1 MANPLGYPPKTA
13 AFLNTQVRTGYRH
26 EKYRREGDS
35 SLNAASPA
43 TAAAIALRTQPV
55 GGLGPFQVA
64 PPRGSNLAKAMIA
77 RAAANRGEARTHP
90 LIFHLDYTRPQ
101 PPQVERDYSQN
112 AIDDNVARF
121 RLALLNIAFVRQLG
135 WVCNIEGVGVHEF

>member
-13 AFLNTQVRTGYRH
+13 AFLHTQLRTGYKH
-26 EKYRREGDS
+26 EQYRREGDS
-35 SLNAASPA
+35 TTITGNPV
-43 TAAAIALRTQPV
+43 TAQAIALRTQPM

-64 PPRGSNLAKAMIA
+64 PPRGSNIAKAMIA

-90 LIFHLDYTRPQ
+90 AIYHLDYTRPL
-101 PPQVERDYSQN
+101 PLQVERDYSQN